1 MYQLKGDCTLAQ
13 EMTLDQFMEKTASGQ
28 LFTVDFVKRGDGSI
42 RTMNCRRGV
51 SKGVKG
57 VGQAYKPSDHNLLT
71 VYDMQKL
78 DPSAAHNK
86 GKTQEEMQ
94 KGAFRNVNLDALV
107 GLRMNGRSY
116 NWNHTKKV
124 FVES

>member
-1 MYQLKGDCTLAQ
+1 MAQ

-94 KGAFRNVNLDALV
+94 KGAFRNINLDALV
-107 GLRMNGRSY
+107 ALRMEGKAF
-116 NWNHTKKV
+116 NWDAGKKR
-124 FVES
+124 FIQA